1 MTIMAAAPPP
11 LRIAWNGVSFTLDE
25 CQLACA
31 LNIYVQFEDGTPLD
45 EKTIAEII
53 GAFSGLQ
60 KMNCAGL
67 VDHLRL
73 TNNVY
78 PNVLADGPHK
88 MFATWA
94 RDAWN
99 KWLDPAAAPVGMW
112 P

>member
-11 LRIAWNGVSFTLDE
+11 LHIAWNGVSFTLHE

-31 LNIYVQFEDGTPLD
+31 LNIYLQFEDGTPLD
-45 EKTIAEII
+45 EKIIGEII

-60 KMNCAGL
+60 NMNCAGL
-67 VDHLRL
+67 VDHLRV

-78 PNVLADGPHK
+78 PDVLADGDHN

-99 KWLDPAAAPVGMW
+99 KWQDPAAAPVGMW